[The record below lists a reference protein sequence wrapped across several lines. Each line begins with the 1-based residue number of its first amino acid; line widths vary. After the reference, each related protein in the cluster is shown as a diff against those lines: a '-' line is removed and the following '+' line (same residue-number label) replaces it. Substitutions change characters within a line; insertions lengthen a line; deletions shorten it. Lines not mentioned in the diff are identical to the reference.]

1 MKIPGVPPAE
11 LADLTRAEDRLSFLY
26 LERCV
31 VHRDSNAITAADDRG
46 VVHIPAATL
55 GVLMLGPGT
64 SVTHQA
70 MTLLADNGATAIWVG
85 ERGVRY
91 YAHGRSLARSS
102 RLLIAQAAA
111 VSHRD
116 RRLAVARAMYRMRFP
131 DDETTGLTMQ
141 QLRGK
146 EGARV
151 RRCYREHSK
160 RTGIP
165 WEHREYNPEDFSG
178 GDAINQALSAAHSC
192 LYGVVHAVIVA
203 VGASPGLGFVHTGHD
218 RSFVF
223 DIADLYKAEIT
234 IPVAFDIAA
243 SGSTDISSDTR
254 RAVRDRVHD
263 GAILERCVRDIR
275 DLLTMPHSDSDG
287 PSGSGGPDGSAD
299 EEWLADEAFAD
310 VVNLWDDSGVEVP
323 AGHNYGAD
331 VDF

>member
-1 MKIPGVPPAE
+1 MNIPGVPPPQLPE
-11 LADLTRAEDRLSFLY
+11 LTRAQDRISFLY

-31 VHRDSNAITAADDRG
+31 IHRDANAITAADDKG

-55 GVLMLGPGT
+55 SVLLLGPGT
-64 SVTHQA
+64 SITHQA
-70 MTLLADNGATAIWVG
+70 MTLIADNGATAIWVG

-111 VSHRD
+111 VSDRT
-116 RRLAVARAMYRMRFP
+116 RRLNVARTMYSMRFP
-131 DDETTGLTMQ
+131 GEDTARLTMQ

-160 RTGIP
+160 RTGVP
-165 WEHREYNPEDFSG
+165 WNQRDYNPDDFASG
-178 GDAINQALSAAHSC
+178 DRINQALSAAHAC
-192 LYGVVHAVIVA
+192 LYGVVHAAIVA
-203 VGASPGLGFVHTGHD
+203 IGASPGLGFVHTGHE
-218 RSFVF
+218 RSFVY
-223 DIADLYKAEIT
+223 DIADLYKAEVT

-243 SGSTDISSDTR
+243 SDSTDIGADTR

-263 GAILERCVRDIR
+263 GAILDRCVRDIR
-275 DLLTMPHSDSDG
+275 ALLLTPQ
-287 PSGSGGPDGSAD
+287 SGAIEEDWLDAD
-299 EEWLADEAFAD
+299 E
-310 VVNLWDDSGVEVP
+310 VNLWDESGADIP
-323 AGHNYGAD
+323 AGFNHGSEYE

>member
-1 MKIPGVPPAE
+1 VKIPGVPPPE
-11 LADLTRAEDRLSFLY
+11 LADLTRVQDRLSFLY

-31 VHRDSNAITAADDRG
+31 IHRDSNAITAADDRG

-64 SVTHQA
+64 TITHQA
-70 MTLLADNGATAIWVG
+70 MMLLADNGSTAIWVG

-116 RRLAVARAMYRMRFP
+116 RRLTIARTMYRMRFP
-131 DDETTGLTMQ
+131 DEDTAGLTMQ

-151 RRCYREHSK
+151 RRCYREHAK
-160 RTGIP
+160 RTGIT
-165 WEHREYNPEDFSG
+165 WAQREYNPEEFASSDP
-178 GDAINQALSAAHSC
+178 INQALSAAHSC
-192 LYGVVHAVIVA
+192 LYGIVHAVIVA

-234 IPVAFDIAA
+234 IPVAFDVAA
-243 SGSTDISSDTR
+243 GNSTDIGSDTR

-263 GAILERCVRDIR
+263 GAILDRCVRDIR
-275 DLLTMPHSDSDG
+275 DLLTTPHATG
-287 PSGSGGPDGSAD
+287 PI
-299 EEWLADEAFAD
+299 DEAWLDDD
-310 VVNLWDDSGVEVP
+310 VSTDTVRLWDDSGLEVP
-323 AGHNYGAD
+323 SGHNYSAD